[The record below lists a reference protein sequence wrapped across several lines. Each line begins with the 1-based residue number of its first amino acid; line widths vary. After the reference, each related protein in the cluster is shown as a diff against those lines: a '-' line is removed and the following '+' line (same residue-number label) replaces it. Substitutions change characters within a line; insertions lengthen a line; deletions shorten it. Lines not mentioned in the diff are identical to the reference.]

1 MIKFDRR
8 LLIILTLLISSCS
21 SLEVLKQ
28 SYKNFSAPLAP
39 PMDESYVVQPGDS
52 IWSISI
58 NLNLDAEELI
68 QNNNLKKPYT
78 IYPKQKLTLSGNFS
92 KIHSIQKSEA
102 ITWHHPLGKGLKVA
116 IKEDSWL
123 IFKEPKGLP
132 IHSINVGKVVV
143 SGPDIPGY
151 GNLVMISHPDGY
163 LSLYAHCD
171 KIFVEQGDD
180 VRKGAMI
187 AHIGNSEA
195 AYPML
200 RFQLRKNG
208 KPVKAEK
215 LNSLF

>member
-28 SYKNFSAPLAP
+28 SYKNFSAPLVP

-52 IWSISI
+52 IWSISV

-68 QNNNLKKPYT
+68 KNNNLKKPYT
-78 IYPKQKLTLSGNFS
+78 IYPKQKLTLSGNVS

-102 ITWHHPLGKGLKVA
+102 IAWHHPLGKGLKVA

-132 IHSINVGKVVV
+132 IHSIHVGKVVV

-187 AHIGNSEA
+187 AQLGNSEA